1 MRHGAPSGQE
11 GETSEPTSVSETSE
25 APDNTQEV
33 LDYYAA
39 HPDFFIFA
47 TPADV
52 PGDLAWENGS
62 DLPEIGSPDAKKGGT
77 WSARIQDFPRTLRLM
92 GPDSNGSFRGYI
104 LDDVRMY
111 FGHAHPQ
118 PGSDEFLG
126 YPGLA
131 KEWAVD
137 KDSSTVFVRIDRDAR
152 FNDGEPVTTE
162 DVMFSFFMFRSS
174 YVVSPWLN
182 DYYST
187 TFSKVTQYD
196 EHTFSLTFPQ
206 TKPDMVSKA
215 LGWVPMPRHFFKELG
230 EDFVERYQWKF
241 VPTTGPY
248 VVHPEDLKKGR
259 SVVIRR
265 DDNWW
270 AKDKKFWRYRYN
282 FDALRLVVIRDTPKA
297 FEAFRRGDLED
308 TSLNLAEYWYDKLPD
323 TDDAVAKGYI
333 EKAWFYN
340 QRPRPTYGLWVN
352 SHKPV
357 LDDQNI
363 RLGLQHATNFQQVID
378 KFYRGDVTRM
388 KSRTD
393 GYGPVSHPTI
403 RARAFDVEK
412 AKEYFAKAGYTE
424 VGEDGVL
431 MNAEG
436 KRLSFTL
443 STGYEALKDILA
455 ILREEG
461 MKAGVEYRLEVLD
474 GTTGWKKFQEKKHDI
489 HLAAFGV
496 GYEPYPR
503 HFEFLHSYN
512 AYENAFLED
521 GSVNPDRKVRTQTNN
536 NRMVAN
542 YELDQLVDRYRDSD
556 DAAEK
561 TALGH
566 RIMEIEHEHA
576 SFIPGWVQPFYRRAH
591 WRWLRHPE
599 GYAFQHSEY
608 ENQHYEAW
616 IDEDLK
622 KETKAAM
629 KAGETFPAQINTYDQ
644 WKEDE

>member
-1 MRHGAPSGQE
+1 
-11 GETSEPTSVSETSE
+11 
-25 APDNTQEV
+25 
-33 LDYYAA
+33 
-39 HPDFFIFA
+39 
-47 TPADV
+47 
-52 PGDLAWENGS
+52 
-62 DLPEIGSPDAKKGGT
+62 
-77 WSARIQDFPRTLRLM
+77 
-92 GPDSNGSFRGYI
+92 
-104 LDDVRMY
+104 
-111 FGHAHPQ
+111 
-118 PGSDEFLG
+118 
-126 YPGLA
+126 
-131 KEWAVD
+131 
-137 KDSSTVFVRIDRDAR
+137 
-152 FNDGEPVTTE
+152 
-162 DVMFSFFMFRSS
+162 
-174 YVVSPWLN
+174 
-182 DYYST
+182 
-187 TFSKVTQYD
+187 
-196 EHTFSLTFPQ
+196 
-206 TKPDMVSKA
+206 
-215 LGWVPMPRHFFKELG
+215 
-230 EDFVERYQWKF
+230 
-241 VPTTGPY
+241 
-248 VVHPEDLKKGR
+248 
-259 SVVIRR
+259 
-265 DDNWW
+265 
-270 AKDKKFWRYRYN
+270 
-282 FDALRLVVIRDTPKA
+282 
-297 FEAFRRGDLED
+297 
-308 TSLNLAEYWYDKLPD
+308 
-323 TDDAVAKGYI
+323 
-333 EKAWFYN
+333 
-340 QRPRPTYGLWVN
+340 
-352 SHKPV
+352 
-357 LDDQNI
+357 
-363 RLGLQHATNFQQVID
+363 
-378 KFYRGDVTRM
+378 M